1 MTVPSGFLLGE
12 TILTLDAYG
21 AAGGGAGLTRA
32 RELGP
37 HQIVEEVNLS
47 GLRGRGGAGFR
58 TGRKWASVQR
68 GGGRHYAV
76 CNAAEGEPATFKD
89 RALLRS
95 NPYQVVEGLAI
106 AATAVGADEV
116 FIALKASFKQER
128 DAVERAVVE
137 MVDAGWLADLT
148 VRIVSGPEEY
158 LFGEEKA
165 LLEVIEGNDPLPRWM
180 PPYLHGLFATAPQ
193 LGWESHDPEAGHAA
207 EHASNPTLVNNAET
221 LANIPHILSRGAEW
235 FRSLGTTQSPGTVV
249 CTVIGDVVRPGV
261 VEVELG
267 TPLRDVLEYCG
278 GPHPGH
284 AIRAAFSGVS
294 NPVLTED
301 ELGTPLSYEAME
313 AVGSGL
319 GAAGFVVYDET
330 ACMVEVARVLSRFLY
345 VESCGQCPPCKLG
358 TGEIT
363 DALERINTGRGDE
376 SLLERVHERLEIVT
390 DGNRCYLPVEEQRVI
405 SSILRAFPEDFVA
418 HLEGTCPRPREIPVP
433 KIVDLADHTVVYD
446 VRQATKRPD
455 WTYAD

>member
-1 MTVPSGFLLGE
+1 MTASSGFLLGGP
-12 TILTLDAYG
+12 ISTLDDYRST
-21 AAGGGAGLTRA
+21 GGGAGLARA

-37 HQIVEEVNLS
+37 YQIVEEVNLS

-89 RALLRS
+89 RALLRA
-95 NPYQVVEGLAI
+95 NPYQVIEGLAI
-106 AATAVGADEV
+106 AALAVGADEA
-116 FIALKASFKQER
+116 FIALKASFER
-128 DAVERAVVE
+128 EGDAVERAVVE
-137 MVDAGWLADLT
+137 MADAGWLGSLV
-148 VRIVSGPEEY
+148 VRIVRGPEEY

-193 LGWESHDPEAGHAA
+193 LGWEAHDPEAGHET

-221 LANIPHILSRGAEW
+221 LANIPYILARGAEW
-235 FRSLGTTQSPGTVV
+235 FRSIGTAQSPGTVV
-249 CTVIGDVVRPGV
+249 CTVIGDVLLPGV

-267 TPLRDVLEYCG
+267 TPLDEVLDQCG

-284 AIRAAFSGVS
+284 AIRAVFSGIS
-294 NPVLTED
+294 NPVLTAD
-301 ELGTPLSYEAME
+301 QLGTPLSYEAME
-313 AVGSGL
+313 AIGSGL

-363 DALERINTGRGDE
+363 EALERINGGQGDAA
-376 SLLERVHERLEIVT
+376 LLDRIHERLEIVT

-405 SSILRAFPEDFVA
+405 SSILRSYPEDFVA
-418 HLEGTCPRPREIPVP
+418 HLEGACPRPREIPVP
-433 KIVDLADHTVVYD
+433 KVVDIADHVVVYD
-446 VRQATKRPD
+446 ERQATKRPD
-455 WTYAD
+455 WTYPD